1 MQPKK
6 FLNTHIGVGV
16 GKQKRKIKINQLNFQ
31 IKLGGKMQQQQN
43 KPKVSKQ
50 KHIINIQ
57 VEMNE
62 MESRHLKG
70 SRKRKCSYTEENK
83 SRHISNK
90 INQEEKQHNSLR
102 NENETTAN
110 TETKI

>member
-1 MQPKK
+1 
-6 FLNTHIGVGV
+6 
-16 GKQKRKIKINQLNFQ
+16 
-31 IKLGGKMQQQQN
+31 
-43 KPKVSKQ
+43 
-50 KHIINIQ
+50 
-57 VEMNE
+57 MNE

-102 NENETTAN
+102 NENETQLQIQKLKYDAT
-110 TETKI
+110 TVKSFTLFLKKKS